1 MSYPVSLNIYDLSN
15 GMARTFSRQL
25 VGRQIDGIWH
35 TGIVVYGREFYFGG
49 GISYDLP
56 GHTPFGTW
64 TKCVNQFLGP
74 PTKTKELGFTE
85 IPEEMF
91 MELLRDISDR
101 YTERTYNVI
110 TNNCNNFTD
119 EVSMLLIGEGIPRD
133 IVDLP
138 KIFMNTPLG

>member
-1 MSYPVSLNIYDLSN
+1 MVSGTQASSSTEENSTSEAVSAMTCPAIHL
-15 GMARTFSRQL
+15 L
-25 VGRQIDGIWH
+25 VRDKTCI
-35 TGIVVYGREFYFGG
+35 
-49 GISYDLP
+49 
-56 GHTPFGTW
+56 
-64 TKCVNQFLGP
+64 NQFLGP
-74 PTKTKELGFTE
+74 PTKTKELGVTE

-119 EVSMLLIGEGIPRD
+119 EVAMLLIGEGIPRD

-138 KIFMNTPLG
+138 KMFMNTPLGQQMMPMLM